1 MLKKL
6 LLIIHILQNITSLT
20 LNLKTITIKKNNF
33 RNLNSDSTLYG
44 NAHIEKYYYVNLYL
58 GKLGIKQSYL
68 LDTGSTITTS
78 PCNLCKDCGK
88 HKNNYYPISNDSI
101 IKCED
106 PNCYLVNSNCY
117 REECDFMISYL
128 EGSNLEG
135 IFVNEIVRFGDNFTN
150 QKLNYI
156 PIGCTT
162 KESHLFRDQLA
173 DGIIG
178 LSFSEYNFVSILKKS
193 NIVKKNIFSICLSQ
207 YGGYFTI
214 EDINKKYHLSNNISY
229 TNIEWGNHYYINVNS
244 INILNETIDISNRIF
259 IDSGTTYTYF
269 PTNITNLIIKIFRNI
284 CNKKENKNKCGIY
297 ERNKNYGA
305 CFYFNNNDEILYA
318 INNIFPNITFNINN
332 DLEYIWTP
340 KNYYYNFSSVENNS
354 ICLGF
359 NDEIGS
365 FILGSTWMRG
375 YDIIFDNENEKIG
388 FVMSDCNKGIIDNN
402 GEDLPIIN
410 NKNDD
415 NNKIIDKNICDEV
428 KESGNQKFYI
438 FYILILGALIG
449 GFVLFIFAI
458 FNLRRGRNFLWFKI
472 DGEKL
477 IKNPNINIEM
487 NSNKNYFNEYGL
499 FPDNK

>member
-1 MLKKL
+1 MKKKL
-6 LLIIHILQNITSLT
+6 IFIIYIVKKIISLT
-20 LNLKTITIKKNNF
+20 LNIKSTTIKNNI
-33 RNLNSDSTLYG
+33 RKLNSDSTLYG

-68 LDTGSTITTS
+68 LDTGSSITTS

-88 HKNNYYPISNDSI
+88 HKNNYYSISNETI
-101 IKCED
+101 INCDDPKC
-106 PNCYLVNSNCY
+106 YMVNSNCF
-117 REECDFMISYL
+117 EGDCNFIIGYL

-135 IFVNEIVRFGDNFTN
+135 IYVNEIVRFGDNYTN

-162 KESHLFRDQLA
+162 KETHLFRDQLA

-178 LSFSEYNFVSILKKS
+178 LSNSEYNFVSVLKKN
-193 NIVKKNIFSICLSQ
+193 NIIKKNIFSICLSQ
-207 YGGYFTI
+207 FGGYFTI
-214 EDINKKYHLSNNISY
+214 DDINKKYHLSKNILY
-229 TNIEWGNHYYINVNS
+229 TNIEWGSHFYIKVNS
-244 INILNETIDISNRIF
+244 INVLNETIDISKRIF

-269 PTNITNLIIKIFRNI
+269 PTNITNIIIKKIRNI
-284 CNKKENKNKCGIY
+284 CNKEENKNKCGIY

-332 DLEYIWTP
+332 DLEYIWIP

-359 NDEIGS
+359 NDEVGS
-365 FILGSTWMRG
+365 FIFGSTWMRG

-388 FVMSDCNKGIIDNN
+388 FVMSDCNKGIIDNI
-402 GEDLPIIN
+402 GEDLPIID
-410 NKNDD
+410 NKNDVD
-415 NNKIIDKNICDEV
+415 NKLIDKNICDDIT
-428 KESGNQKFYI
+428 ESNNWNYYI
-438 FYILILGALIG
+438 IYILILGVLIG
-449 GFVLFIFAI
+449 GFLLFIFAI
-458 FNLRRGRNFLWFKI
+458 FNLRRGRNFLLFKI
-472 DGEKL
+472 EGEQMV
-477 IKNPNINIEM
+477 KNPKPIIEM
-487 NSNKNYFNEYGL
+487 NSNKFFSNEFGL